1 MSTALRHAA
10 RKSIV
15 LATAAILNLGL
26 TAGARAGETDH
37 PIVTQLWHATYDVQQ
52 DGSATETVDLRYQVL
67 QQRAIEGAKT
77 YSISFSTSI
86 QAGEIVEAYTLKK
99 DGRKLPVPPTNYQ
112 HQTNDGRKGAS
123 PFFSDRTRITA
134 VMPDLEV
141 GDSVHVR
148 YRITEKEPMFPGQ
161 FSMAMGYSPF
171 APYGDARL
179 TVRVPKE
186 MKLLTEAHH
195 VNEQPVVEQDG
206 KRVHEWRYANP
217 NPRRWNEEE
226 DGGLWR
232 RDERPGV
239 LVSTFTDYE
248 SIARAYA
255 ARALPKAQP
264 TPRIQ
269 ALAAGIVGAEKQ
281 PHEKARLIYEW
292 VSKTL
297 TYGGNCI
304 GIGAV
309 VPRDVDT
316 VLDNKMGDCK
326 DHATVL
332 QALLT
337 AAGIRSEQVLINAGS
352 DYELAKTPVV
362 SLVNHVMN
370 YLPDFDLYVDATAKE
385 IPFGHLPDDSYSKPV
400 IHIGAAKALA
410 TTPAQDHR
418 TAAQKLRMALKIA
431 ENGSATGTMQVAVK
445 GLAAAQMRAY
455 MRELSAEDEA
465 NWVKS
470 TLASAGMKGRGK
482 LQKGE
487 TNGLVDT
494 YEFSVRFEIDN
505 YLRGGAN
512 GAMFFAPVVGTPHS
526 VMMFAGADE
535 EPVGKRRQQCHGFHS
550 EEVYDIELPA
560 TMTLLAMPESVQ
572 LKGSIVDYTAKYEK
586 TGMGVKVQREL
597 HDKTATSICTPEVM
611 AEFRK
616 QAAAVGENLRTQ
628 VVYKRGVR

>member
-1 MSTALRHAA
+1 LSNLKSLAA
-10 RKSIV
+10 R
-15 LATAAILNLGL
+15 ATAAALALAFA
-26 TAGARAGETDH
+26 TSAHAEQPDH
-37 PIVTQLWHATYDVQQ
+37 PIVTHLWHTTYDVKP
-52 DGSATETVDLRYQVL
+52 DGSSTETVEARYQVL
-67 QQRAIEGAKT
+67 QQRALENAKT
-77 YSISFSTSI
+77 YSISYSTSI
-86 QAGEIVEAYTLKK
+86 QTGEILEAYTLKK

-123 PFFSDRTRITA
+123 PMFSDRTRITA

-141 GDSVHVR
+141 GDSVYVR
-148 YRITEKEPMFPGQ
+148 SRIAEKEPMFPGQ
-161 FSMAMGYSPF
+161 FSMAIGYSPF
-171 APYGDARL
+171 APYADVRL
-179 TVRVPKE
+179 TVRAPRE
-186 MKLLTEAHH
+186 MKLLMEAHH
-195 VNEQPVVEQDG
+195 VKAQPVIEQDG
-206 KRVHEWRYANP
+206 KRVHEWRWANP
-217 NPRRWNEEE
+217 SPRRWNPDE

-232 RDERPGV
+232 RDESPGV
-239 LVSTFTDYE
+239 LISTFADYE

-264 TPRIQ
+264 TPRIKE
-269 ALAAGIVGAEKQ
+269 LAAGITGTEAR
-281 PHEKARLIYEW
+281 PREKARLLYEW
-292 VSKTL
+292 VSRTL

-304 GIGAV
+304 GVGAV
-309 VPRDVDT
+309 VPRDMDV

-332 QALLT
+332 QALFT

-385 IPFGHLPDDSYSKPV
+385 IPFGYLPDGSYAKPV
-400 IHIGAAKALA
+400 IHVGATKALA

-418 TAAQKLRMALKIA
+418 TTTQKLRMALKIA
-431 ENGSATGTMQVAVK
+431 ENGSATGSMQVAVK

-455 MRELSAEDEA
+455 MRELTGEAEADF
-465 NWVKS
+465 VKS

-487 TNGLVDT
+487 TKGLVDT
-494 YEFSVRFEIDN
+494 YEFAVQFEVDN

-512 GAMFFAPVVGTPHS
+512 GAMYFAPMMGTPHS
-526 VMMFAGADE
+526 VMAFAGVED

-550 EEVYDIELPA
+550 EEMYDIELPA
-560 TMTLLAMPESVQ
+560 TMNLLAMPESVQ
-572 LKGSIVDYTAKYEK
+572 LKGSIVDYTASYEK
-586 TGMGVKVQREL
+586 TAKGVRVQREV

-616 QAAAVGENLRTQ
+616 QAGPVAENLRTQ
-628 VVYKRGVR
+628 VVYKRGAR